1 MIIDKTKQKLR
12 LPESFL
18 PLLWSY
24 DFSFIDVERD
34 RKRIIINTINYGQ
47 WKHWKWIVSYY
58 GNKEVKQFIENTPM
72 SEFRPGALKL
82 ASILLGIEN
91 LKYASRSDK
100 LKKTKNLSK
109 A

>member
-1 MIIDKTKQKLR
+1 MNKTKQKLR
-12 LPESFL
+12 LPEFFS

-24 DFSFIDVERD
+24 DFSSIDLERD
-34 RKRIIINTINYGQ
+34 KKRIIINTINYGR
-47 WKHWKWIVSYY
+47 WKHWQWIVSHY